1 MADKSNETAERREVL
16 FSGRVQGVGFRYTA
30 QGFAKR
36 CGVVGFVHNLP
47 DGRVQLI
54 AEGSPT
60 ALDRLLTMI
69 AAEMNPFVRNTQST
83 VSPAVGE
90 FSDFE
95 IRS

>member
-1 MADKSNETAERREVL
+1 MADESNETAERREVL
-16 FSGRVQGVGFRYTA
+16 YSGRVQGVGFRFTA

-54 AEGSPT
+54 AEGSPA

-69 AAEMNPFVRNTQST
+69 ADEMNPCVRNTQST
-83 VSPAVGE
+83 VSPAVRE

-95 IRS
+95 IRR